1 MGSSG
6 SRHNLRDIHW
16 GATGEKS
23 PILVKSGDISKELSD
38 GSKRNPASITW
49 QIMRSIIPTHN
60 NNCLSLLLLP
70 PDPALDD
77 SKVKINDLVEEG
89 EGVDLYL
96 FSTQQTSAGGKEMLW
111 VKFGVCII
119 MVNHVVFVIELR
131 LTTTVID
138 CFFGLSVVFGLD
150 LVFVQK
156 GYRLKKA
163 VLSEHEWSLV
173 KRNEPVFCRQSLTS
187 SPAYSTSWL

>member
-6 SRHNLRDIHW
+6 SRHNLRDTHW

-23 PILVKSGDISKELSD
+23 PVLVKSGDISKELCD
-38 GSKRNPASITW
+38 GSKRNPALITC

-60 NNCLSLLLLP
+60 NNCLSLVLP
-70 PDPALDD
+70 PDSALDD

-96 FSTQQTSAGGKEMLW
+96 FSTQQTSAGGKEILW

-131 LTTTVID
+131 LTTTVIA
-138 CFFGLSVVFGLD
+138 F
-150 LVFVQK
+150 LVYQ
-156 GYRLKKA
+156 
-163 VLSEHEWSLV
+163 
-173 KRNEPVFCRQSLTS
+173 
-187 SPAYSTSWL
+187 